1 MTALAAQT
9 DRRAHEITRW
19 LGEDTPDGPPA
30 IVTFVPER
38 PGRLAVC
45 SDGLWNYAPT
55 ANAVAQLMRAPEST
69 GTPLTI
75 ARALV
80 DHALAA
86 GGHDNITVAVIDVTP
101 TVEGTEP

>member
-1 MTALAAQT
+1 
-9 DRRAHEITRW
+9 
-19 LGEDTPDGPPA
+19 
-30 IVTFVPER
+30 
-38 PGRLAVC
+38 
-45 SDGLWNYAPT
+45 
-55 ANAVAQLMRAPEST
+55 MRAPESN

-101 TVEGTEP
+101 TVEGTGP